1 MLFDAYSDEA
11 LIQAI
16 EAGMID
22 QVCSAASIDFQ
33 LLKENNYGKNTAY
46 A

>member
-22 QVCSAASIDFQ
+22 QVCSAASLDFQ
-33 LLKENNYGKNTAY
+33 LLKEKGGTYLA
-46 A
+46 